1 MTAAVADA
9 AIDQMFRNARSANAW
24 NGEDIHE
31 STIRQIYDLAVLG
44 PTTGNSG
51 PGRFLFLKK
60 GAARDRLIPL
70 MSEGNR
76 QKTADAPWV
85 VLVAHDLAFH
95 EKMPILFPPRPDM
108 FDGAMGSEAFV
119 AQHTLRNSSLQ
130 GAYLI
135 MAARALGVDCGPMG
149 GFDVEGVNKAFFESD
164 EERKNWR
171 INFICNLGHAAA
183 PAFPR
188 LPRLSFHQ
196 GAAVL

>member
-24 NGEDIHE
+24 KGEDIHE

-76 QKTADAPWV
+76 QKTADAP
-85 VLVAHDLAFH
+85 
-95 EKMPILFPPRPDM
+95 
-108 FDGAMGSEAFV
+108 
-119 AQHTLRNSSLQ
+119 
-130 GAYLI
+130 
-135 MAARALGVDCGPMG
+135 
-149 GFDVEGVNKAFFESD
+149 
-164 EERKNWR
+164 
-171 INFICNLGHAAA
+171 
-183 PAFPR
+183 
-188 LPRLSFHQ
+188 
-196 GAAVL
+196 